1 LLTGFEVLYHTPA
14 FDQNTISKG
23 TAMDADALKKMTV
36 AELREEAKKLGDV
49 KGLATMKKD
58 GLVALLS
65 GGATAG
71 GPGRTGPLSRG
82 DLKQKIRSLKKERA
96 AAAEKV
102 QRAKVDEFNTALRR
116 YRRKLRRAARH
127 KAKP

>member
-1 LLTGFEVLYHTPA
+1 
-14 FDQNTISKG
+14 
-23 TAMDADALKKMTV
+23 MDADALKKMTV

-71 GPGRTGPLSRG
+71 GSHGRTGALARA
-82 DLKQKIRSLKKERA
+82 DLKQKIRSLKKDRA

-116 YRRKLRRAARH
+116 YRRRLRRAARH
-127 KAKP
+127 KTKP

>member
-1 LLTGFEVLYHTPA
+1 
-14 FDQNTISKG
+14 
-23 TAMDADALKKMTV
+23 MDADALKKMTV

-65 GGATAG
+65 GGAAG
-71 GPGRTGPLSRG
+71 GASGRSGPLTRA
-82 DLKQKIRSLKKERA
+82 DLKQRIRSLKKDRA

>member
-1 LLTGFEVLYHTPA
+1 
-14 FDQNTISKG
+14 
-23 TAMDADALKKMTV
+23 MDAEALKKMTV

-65 GGATAG
+65 GEAPAAG
-71 GPGRTGPLSRG
+71 LHGKTGPLSRS
-82 DLKQKIRSLKKERA
+82 DLKQKIRSLKKDRA
-96 AAAEKV
+96 AAAAKV
-102 QRAKVDEFNTALRR
+102 QRTKVNEFNTALRL